1 MMGNYKETRMRI
13 KHPCSA
19 MLKCWL
25 RYDQYMCHEII
36 IKIMKFFFLSSSFQ
50 QPWDMRGEGIQK
62 CHNAR
67 SFQGE
72 AQKLH
77 GL

>member
-36 IKIMKFFFLSSSFQ
+36 IKIMKFFFFYLAAFSN
-50 QPWDMRGEGIQK
+50 PGI
-62 CHNAR
+62 
-67 SFQGE
+67 
-72 AQKLH
+72 
-77 GL
+77 